1 MCFCTIFSI
10 SLPGRGRREIGRQ
23 LVMLFRLP
31 DLGIGTRFARDHA
44 FGKIPYSIE
53 VLTVVM
59 EHNSME
65 LCSMTTV
72 SVHIP
77 DVRLTE
83 IRDATTTDE
92 QMVTLAWYIKN
103 GWPEDRRNVPEEIR
117 EYFDMGDT
125 LGIEE
130 GVLMKGERMIIPH
143 KLGADMKERLHSA
156 HLGYESMMRRAR
168 TQYIGLEWLGKLS
181 KQPITAQAVRK
192 ISQRTVKKHSSNMTT

>member
-1 MCFCTIFSI
+1 
-10 SLPGRGRREIGRQ
+10 
-23 LVMLFRLP
+23 
-31 DLGIGTRFARDHA
+31 
-44 FGKIPYSIE
+44 
-53 VLTVVM
+53 
-59 EHNSME
+59 
-65 LCSMTTV
+65 MTTV

-83 IRDATTTDE
+83 IRDATTTDQ

-143 KLGADMKERLHSA
+143 KLRADMKERLHSA

-168 TQYIGLEWLGKLS
+168 DTIYWPGMAREVKQTADNCTSCQENKPANSKETLIQHDNAVTPWEKIGCDLFLIGGRNYLVVVDYFLS
-181 KQPITAQAVRK
+181 FFDMTYQP
-192 ISQRTVKKHSSNMTT
+192 

>member
-1 MCFCTIFSI
+1 MVVNYYF
-10 SLPGRGRREIGRQ
+10 LRREIGRQ

-53 VLTVVM
+53 VLTV
-59 EHNSME
+59 
-65 LCSMTTV
+65 SMTTV

-130 GVLMKGERMIIPH
+130 GVLMKGERMIIF
-143 KLGADMKERLHSA
+143 LTS
-156 HLGYESMMRRAR
+156 YEQ
-168 TQYIGLEWLGKLS
+168 T
-181 KQPITAQAVRK
+181 
-192 ISQRTVKKHSSNMTT
+192 